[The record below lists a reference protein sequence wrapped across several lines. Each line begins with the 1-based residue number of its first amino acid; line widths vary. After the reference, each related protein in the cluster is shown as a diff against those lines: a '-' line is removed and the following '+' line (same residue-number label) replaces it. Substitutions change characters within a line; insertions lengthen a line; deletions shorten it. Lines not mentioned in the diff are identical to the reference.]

1 VSSFDGTEGAPSHRL
16 SILMP
21 VYNERYFVEQIVS
34 SALDVP
40 LPPGIERELV
50 IVDDRSTDGTSRIL
64 ERIAADHPGVVR
76 LYAHETNRGK
86 GAAVRTAIGH
96 ATGDIC
102 VIQDA
107 DLEYDP
113 RDYAKLILPILNGDA
128 DVVYG
133 SRFLPS
139 TYRRVFFFWHA
150 MGNWLLTTM
159 SNLFTDLSLTDMET
173 CYKAAKASILKS
185 IPIRSDRFGI
195 EPELTAK
202 FAKRGCRIY
211 EVPISYRGRTYDEG
225 KKINWT
231 DGLKAIWTILYFW
244 AVDDVYDERY
254 GHEMIHRLSRTHRI
268 NRWIADTVK
277 PWVGE
282 RVLEVG
288 AGLGNLTLKLLPRS
302 SYTASDANP
311 LHLEY
316 LESRFGKY
324 AWMDVR
330 KVDLRRAEDFDAVE
344 GRFDTVICMHVLE
357 HAEEDGQALANLYRA
372 LAPGGRAILLVPQGP
387 WLYGSLDR
395 AMGHC
400 RRYTRRELVEK
411 CERAGFAMARV
422 LSFNRAGWLPW
433 LVNGR
438 VLRRRR
444 IDKLQLKL
452 YDSLIWAWRRVD
464 PLLPMPGLSIIAVA
478 RKPDGKA

>member
-1 VSSFDGTEGAPSHRL
+1 
-16 SILMP
+16 MP
-21 VYNERYFVEQIVS
+21 VFNERYFVEQIVAG
-34 SALDVP
+34 ALQAP
-40 LPPGIERELV
+40 LPPGVERELV

-64 ERIAADHPGVVR
+64 ERIAAAHPGVVR
-76 LYAHETNRGK
+76 LYSHEVNRGK

-113 RDYAKLILPILNGDA
+113 RDYAKLLLPILNGDA

-225 KKINWT
+225 KKITWA
-231 DGLKAIWTILYFW
+231 DGLKAIWTILHFW
-244 AVDDVYDERY
+244 VVDDVYDERY
-254 GHEMIHRLSRTHRI
+254 GHDILHRLSRTHRF
-268 NRWIADTVK
+268 NRWMADAVK

-282 RVLEVG
+282 AVLEIG
-288 AGLGNLTLKLLPRS
+288 GGLGNLTLKLVPRS
-302 SYTASDANP
+302 SYTVSDVDP

-316 LESRFGKY
+316 LKSRFGSY

-330 KVDLRRAEDFDAVE
+330 KVDLTLPEDFDVLE
-344 GRFDTVICMHVLE
+344 GRFDTVVCLNVLE
-357 HAEEDGQALANLYRA
+357 HVAPEDRALANLHRA

-387 WLYGSLDR
+387 RLYGSLDR
-395 AMGHC
+395 VLGHC
-400 RRYTRRELVEK
+400 RRYTRRELVEG
-411 CERAGFAMARV
+411 CERAGFEVDRV
-422 LSFNRAGWLPW
+422 MSFNRVGWLPW

-438 VLRRRR
+438 IMRRRNFG
-444 IDKLQLKL
+444 KLQLKL
-452 YDSLIWAWRRVD
+452 YDSLIWLWRRVD
-464 PLLPMPGLSIIAVA
+464 RWLPLPGLSIIAIA
-478 RKPDGKA
+478 RKPDGKP